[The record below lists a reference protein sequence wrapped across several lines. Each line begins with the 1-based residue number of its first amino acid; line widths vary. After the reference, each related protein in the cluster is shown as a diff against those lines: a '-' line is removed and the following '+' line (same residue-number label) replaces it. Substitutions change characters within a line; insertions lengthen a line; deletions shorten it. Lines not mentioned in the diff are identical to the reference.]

1 MDMHRDELTKL
12 GKLLQQAIEN
22 SQAHDRYLASFK
34 KGPTLHVPSVA
45 DALLFAYEQLRNAS
59 ENIEDHLLIQ
69 KAITR
74 FYKRNIIFNNSQK
87 KLEIGKELVI
97 ELTQAQYLEN
107 DSITLDVV
115 KQLDDLVNNY
125 LDTYRRITVKKHNV
139 PHQLAEQWILEMLSV
154 KTEQLFNSHI
164 RILSFAHIAH
174 VHFTDNINYDK
185 VLVADDNIPDIDRP
199 ILLYISIHKALLK
212 SDDANVRCGLFDLY
226 STTIEDTAKFIS
238 FNKKYDRLAAS
249 ASAVKLS
256 RFITKNGAP
265 LRIIRSVFLD
275 DEHIYSACDLI
286 DSAKT
291 LSTVGD
297 QIDNVYTQVR
307 RNVNNGVGKSIVFL
321 IITKALIG
329 LMIEVPYD
337 LIVTGS
343 IIILPLAINMLFPP
357 IFLAITALTFR
368 LPGPINKEV
377 LVNYIESMIY
387 SNQKISIPT
396 LKYSERINNS
406 KVFNV
411 IFFLIFLAVFYFA
424 GTWLYKLD
432 FNIVQGVIFIIF
444 FSTASFLGYRLTLQI
459 KEIEYVSVNQGFLSI
474 VRDFIYTPF
483 VLLGKSIS
491 YRFGRL
497 NIIGQIL
504 DLAVDLPL
512 KTFVKLLRQWGTFLN
527 NKKDELL

>member
-1 MDMHRDELTKL
+1 MHRDELTKL
-12 GKLLQQAIEN
+12 GKLLGQAIEN
-22 SQAHDRYLASFK
+22 SEAHDRYLESYK

-59 ENIEDHLLIQ
+59 ENIEDHLLVQ

-74 FYKRNIIFNNSQK
+74 FYKRNLIFNNNQK
-87 KLEIGKELVI
+87 KREIGKELVI

-107 DSITLDVV
+107 DSVSLDVV
-115 KQLDDLVNNY
+115 KNLDQLVKDY
-125 LDTYRRITVKKHNV
+125 LDAYKRITDDKNGIS
-139 PHQLAEQWILEMLSV
+139 HQLAERWIIEMLSV

-185 VLVADDNIPDIDRP
+185 VLIADEKIPETDRP
-199 ILLYISIHKALLK
+199 ILLYIGIHKALLK

-226 STTIEDTAKFIS
+226 STTINDTAKFIE
-238 FNKKYDRLAAS
+238 FNKKYDKLADSKS
-249 ASAVKLS
+249 AIKLS

-275 DEHIYSACDLI
+275 EAHAYSAADLN
-286 DSAKT
+286 DSNKT
-291 LSTVGD
+291 LSVIGD
-297 QIDNVYTQVR
+297 QIDNIYMQVR
-307 RNVNNGVGKSIVFL
+307 RSVNAGIGKSIVFL

-329 LMIEVPYD
+329 LMIEIPYD
-337 LIVTGS
+337 ILVTGS
-343 IIILPLAINMLFPP
+343 IIILPLMINMLFPP
-357 IFLAITALTFR
+357 LFLAITALTFK
-368 LPGPINKEV
+368 LPGSVNKEV

-387 SNQKISIPT
+387 SNDRHLVPI

-406 KVFNV
+406 KIFNV
-411 IFFLIFLAVFYFA
+411 VFFVIFLAVFYFA
-424 GTWLYKLD
+424 GTWLYKLG

-459 KEIEYVSVNQGFLSI
+459 KEIEYINVNQGFMAIL
-474 VRDFIYTPF
+474 RDFIYTPF
-483 VLLGKSIS
+483 VLLGKNIS
-491 YRFGRL
+491 YRFGKL

-512 KTFVKLLRQWGTFLN
+512 KTFVKLLRQWSTFLN